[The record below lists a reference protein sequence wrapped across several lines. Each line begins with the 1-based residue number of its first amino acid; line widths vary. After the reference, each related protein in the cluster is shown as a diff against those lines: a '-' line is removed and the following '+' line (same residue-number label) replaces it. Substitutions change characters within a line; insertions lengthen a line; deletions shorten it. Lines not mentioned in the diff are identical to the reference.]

1 MILLIFHDLIEYVYW
16 SLDQGSHDA
25 SIVAQDVHATITEL
39 CVQLRCSST
48 DTLETPQKARDI
60 FKLDILSSHHMRSVY
75 SVLVLSYLL
84 KCLKSLYHR
93 TNLQHIHVHR
103 QMYAGTPLYR
113 FCSWKLPKSSTSPC
127 LPFCL
132 WWILVMFLFFHIFSH
147 LSASLHIFPHLSTCF
162 HIFIWMLRALQWPS
176 DFPWKRCAKTRQVA
190 RNFQRL
196 RGTVVLCHLLTPRH
210 CHEKL
215 FPNA

>member
-1 MILLIFHDLIEYVYW
+1 MILLIIHDLIEYVYL

-25 SIVAQDVHATITEL
+25 SIVAQDVHATLTEL

-60 FKLDILSSHHMRSVY
+60 LKLDILSSHHMRSVC

-93 TNLQHIHVHR
+93 TNLQQIHVRR
-103 QMYAGTPLYR
+103 QMYAGTLLYR
-113 FCSWKLPKSSTSPC
+113 FCSWKLPKSRTSPC
-127 LPFCL
+127 VPFCL

-147 LSASLHIFPHLSTCF
+147 LSASLHISGCCVLCVLYNGP
-162 HIFIWMLRALQWPS
+162 PV

-210 CHEKL
+210 EKL